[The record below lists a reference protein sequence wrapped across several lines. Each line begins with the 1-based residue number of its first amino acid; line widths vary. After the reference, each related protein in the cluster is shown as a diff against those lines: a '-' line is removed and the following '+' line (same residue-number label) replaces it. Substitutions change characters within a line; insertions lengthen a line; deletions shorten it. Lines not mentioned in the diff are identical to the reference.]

1 MPKKV
6 IPANTMGKQ
15 HVTPAKKGPPPE
27 DTAGMEAQ
35 AGEFGFFAE
44 NETPPPQPS
53 EGDFGEPLKTMPPH
67 LQHTTTEEQAEAFL
81 AAQNKAA
88 EKVKLNQNTTP
99 EEHAAAGIAA
109 SDTAK
114 QVAFADSLEA
124 AAKDAQGAFVDQ
136 YQHTEVKEPKGK
148 VQTMGFDFGEGVK
161 ATVSGTKQMTQ
172 EPKSDYVGDTADV
185 VNKFA
190 ADGDITIS
198 QKGNAVT
205 AGNSTE
211 IEAEGGEIFQAEMV
225 HIGIGKTINTGDYEN
240 VKININ
246 FSAYVGELTHLE
258 TADSL
263 ATAVKTQ
270 MEKLEAELVK

>member
-53 EGDFGEPLKTMPPH
+53 EGDFGEPLKTTPPQLH
-67 LQHTTTEEQAEAFL
+67 YPTTEEQAEAFL
-81 AAQNKAA
+81 AAQNMAA

-99 EEHAAAGIAA
+99 EEHAAAGISAA
-109 SDTAK
+109 DTAK

-124 AAKDAQGAFVDQ
+124 AAKAVP
-136 YQHTEVKEPKGK
+136 PKGESPVK
-148 VQTMGFDFGEGVK
+148 TSFDFGEGVK
-161 ATVSGTKQMTQ
+161 ATVSGTKQMVQ
-172 EPKSDYVGDTADV
+172 ETKSDFLGDTADV

-190 ADGDITIS
+190 ADGGITIS

-240 VKININ
+240 VKINVN

-263 ATAVKTQ
+263 AAAVKIQ

>member
-99 EEHAAAGIAA
+99 EEHAAAGISAA
-109 SDTAK
+109 DTAK
-114 QVAFADSLEA
+114 QGAFADSLEA
-124 AAKDAQGAFVDQ
+124 AAKDAQDEQ
-136 YQHTEVKEPKGK
+136 PVK
-148 VQTMGFDFGEGVK
+148 TSFDFGEGVK

-190 ADGDITIS
+190 ADGGITIS

-240 VKININ
+240 VKINVN

-263 ATAVKTQ
+263 AAAVKIQ